1 MNYVAPSTRKL
12 IKMARSALE
21 KKRIQEAVNC
31 LREVLALNPSQT
43 EALHLMGWILHSAGK
58 YPEAASFYERAILSD
73 PTHLDSY
80 HMLCAIFQTQ
90 NRGDDAIQ
98 MAHRATQAVPDKD
111 TAHGTLVTQLMQF
124 NQVHMVPPY
133 LESILPKFPNSRLL
147 LQFYAFSLKVNDRVA
162 EAEIIYQKLL
172 SGGGV
177 PAHFQFLYEC
187 YLPRINRS
195 MVEIDAVRA
204 AFQTSLERFLKQK
217 PRISLD
223 ILMYQPLFQLAY
235 HNRDNKA
242 LTQLYAK
249 TLRAVAPELNYTA
262 AHCHAKLVKPAQ
274 QPIRIGFVSRQM
286 HNHSVGSCYRG
297 VMLHLA
303 AQPDFEVTFFNLAN
317 IMDSGIQ
324 EIIDANIPIISL
336 PKALDATQQAIA
348 SYQLDIL
355 IYPDIG
361 MDATTHYI
369 AMARL
374 APYQCCFQGHPET
387 TGIDTIDYV
396 ISSRSYE
403 PPHADEN
410 YTERLL
416 CTDGIDTIFK
426 RPTPPERWLTREEL
440 GLPVDKKLYICP
452 MAIQKF
458 HPDFDGVLASILAQ
472 DPNAVIVL
480 FSDFQE
486 QTTSEILK
494 ARILTKCDPARVIFM
509 PWVPIDVLFSI
520 MKTSD
525 VLLDT
530 IYFGGGTTI
539 QFAFAFG
546 VPVVTM
552 PGRYARG
559 RVVHSYYSVM
569 GITDAPMA
577 KDIPEYVRLAV
588 KVANDTAYRTA
599 LSDAILAKND
609 TMFMQESYSP
619 HIVQLMK
626 DIVAQNLD
634 AYRR

>member
-12 IKMARSALE
+12 IKLARTALE
-21 KKRIQEAVNC
+21 KKRIQEAVNL

-43 EALHLMGWILHSAGK
+43 EALHLMGWILHSAGN
-58 YPEAASFYERAILSD
+58 YPEAVQFYERAILSD
-73 PTHLDSY
+73 STHLDSY
-80 HMLCAIFQTQ
+80 HMLCAVFQMQ
-90 NRGDDAIQ
+90 NRGDEAIQ
-98 MAHRATQAVPDKD
+98 MAHRATQAVPDSD
-111 TAHGTLVTQLMQF
+111 SAHGTMVTQLMHF
-124 NQVHMVPPY
+124 NQVHVVPAY
-133 LESILPKFPNSRLL
+133 IEQILPRFPTSSLL
-147 LQFYAFSLKVNDRVA
+147 LKFYAFALKVNDRVE
-162 EAEIIYQKLL
+162 EAEIIYKKLL
-172 SGGGV
+172 RDGAV
-177 PAHFQFLYEC
+177 PAHFRFLYEC

-195 MVEIDAVRA
+195 VEEIDSVRA
-204 AFQTSLERFLKQK
+204 TFQASLERFLKQK

-223 ILMYQPLFQLAY
+223 ILIYQPLFQLAY
-235 HNRDNKA
+235 HNRDNKV

-274 QPIRIGFVSRQM
+274 QPIRIGFVSRHM
-286 HNHSVGSCYRG
+286 HNHSVGNCYRG

-317 IMDSGIQ
+317 VMDGGIQ
-324 EIIDANIPIISL
+324 QIIDANIPIISL
-336 PKALDATQQAIA
+336 PKALDAAQKGIA
-348 SYQLDIL
+348 SYHLDIL

-361 MDATTHYI
+361 MDATTHYL
-369 AMARL
+369 AMGRL

-416 CTDGIDTIFK
+416 CTDGIDTIFN

-458 HPDFDGVLASILAQ
+458 HPDFDGILA
-472 DPNAVIVL
+472 DILARDSNAVVVL

-486 QTTSEILK
+486 RTTSEILK
-494 ARILTKCDPARVIFM
+494 ARILTQCAAERVIFM
-509 PWVPIDVLFSI
+509 PWVPVDVLFSV
-520 MKTSD
+520 MKISD
-525 VLLDT
+525 ALLDT
-530 IYFGGGTTI
+530 VYFGGGTTI

-559 RVVHSYYSVM
+559 RVVHSYYSLM

-577 KDIPEYVRLAV
+577 HDTTEYARIAVRL
-588 KVANDTAYRTA
+588 ANDTAYHKA

-609 TMFMQESYSP
+609 TMFAQESYAP
-619 HIVQLMK
+619 HIAQMMK
-626 DIVAQNLD
+626 DILDQNLD
-634 AYRR
+634 SYRR